1 MILKYPFQINQYGK
15 TEAVLDVETNVEQQI
30 GEYLLSQQGQRPMS
44 QLFGSNSYSL
54 LFESFD
60 PLVFE
65 EFKMESLAELR
76 TLIPSITI
84 ISIDVQETEQ
94 GDISTGLPNSLG
106 IRVTYQFPY
115 TNMVKTTTYTINNPL
130 QLTEDAPL

>member
-84 ISIDVQETEQ
+84 ISIDVQEIEQ

>member
-15 TEAVLDVETNVEQQI
+15 TASILDVETNVEQQI
-30 GEYLLSQQGQRPMS
+30 GEYLLSQQGQRPMN
-44 QLFGSNSYSL
+44 QLFGSNSHSL

-60 PLVFE
+60 PLMFE

-76 TLIPSITI
+76 SLIPSITI
-84 ISIDVQETEQ
+84 ISIDIRESVQ
-94 GDISTGLPNSLG
+94 GDVSTGLPNTLG
-106 IRVTYQFPY
+106 IMVTYQYPY
-115 TNMVKTTTYTINNPL
+115 TNMVKTAAYTINNPL

>member
-30 GEYLLSQQGQRPMS
+30 VEYLLSQQGQRPMS

-84 ISIDVQETEQ
+84 ISIDVQEIEQ

>member
-1 MILKYPFQINQYGK
+1 
-15 TEAVLDVETNVEQQI
+15 
-30 GEYLLSQQGQRPMS
+30 MS

-84 ISIDVQETEQ
+84 ISIDVQEIEQ